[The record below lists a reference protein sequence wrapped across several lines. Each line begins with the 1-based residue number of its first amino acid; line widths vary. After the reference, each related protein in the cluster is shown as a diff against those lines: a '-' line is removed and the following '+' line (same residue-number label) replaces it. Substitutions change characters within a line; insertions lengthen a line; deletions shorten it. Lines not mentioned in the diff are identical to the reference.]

1 MALDPT
7 ESSALRLAAVD
18 PVLSGA
24 GSLAEMLPP
33 GTNLPSRTLFHA
45 GPPLP
50 ASGADIPLPLLQS
63 ASVAALM
70 EGWVSSP
77 AEGLAAIHAGDIFL
91 ALAQDNG
98 LVVPLAFV
106 AGPSSGVLR
115 VTDGNGNGAALAAL
129 NDGPP
134 QGALRFGR
142 PTEDSVARLRQLN
155 TVVADA
161 LGETL
166 LTDLI
171 PLLPIAGAAL
181 RGGDDLHGQVAASSD
196 AILALLAERLAG
208 KPAAA
213 PVAAANQ
220 FFLNVWMASCALML
234 KAGAGIPD
242 SRLIVAAAGNGRD
255 FGIKLAGAPDLWL
268 TCPAATPKGPLLSPE
283 LADALPLPA
292 VGDSAVIDAC
302 GFGAQALGFCPTLR
316 GAFGDAIAD
325 GVTEAPVRLLRAAHA
340 GFGDLGIR
348 VGLDIDRIGESPF
361 CANLAMIDAD
371 GKHGLIGRGIAILIK
386 DRVAVAG
393 LSPGA
398 QTKEQS

>member
-7 ESSALRLAAVD
+7 ESSALKLAAVD
-18 PVLSGA
+18 PALSGA
-24 GSLAEMLPP
+24 GSLAEMVPR
-33 GTNLPSRTLFHA
+33 GTILPSRTLFHA
-45 GPPLP
+45 GPPLSE
-50 ASGADIPLPLLQS
+50 SGTDIPIPLLQS
-63 ASVAALM
+63 AAVAAVV
-70 EGWVSSP
+70 EGWVSSQ
-77 AEGLAAIHAGDIFL
+77 AEGLAAIQSGEIFL
-91 ALAQDNG
+91 APAQDNG

-106 AGPSSGVLR
+106 AGPSTGVLR
-115 VTDGNGNGAALAAL
+115 VTEANGDGAALAAI

-134 QGALRFGR
+134 LGALRFGR
-142 PTEDSVARLRQLN
+142 PTDDTVARLHELN
-155 TVVADA
+155 TVVAEA

-166 LTDLI
+166 RNDPV

-181 RGGDDLHGQVAASSD
+181 RDGDDLHGQVAASSD

-208 KPAAA
+208 GPAAA

-234 KAGAGIPD
+234 KAGAGIPH

-255 FGIKLAGAPDLWL
+255 FGIKLAGAPDHWL
-268 TCPAATPKGPLLSPE
+268 TCPAATPKGPLLSPD

-302 GFGAQALGFCPTLR
+302 GFGAQALGFCPALR
-316 GAFGDAIAD
+316 TAFGDAIAD
-325 GVTEAPVRLLRAAHA
+325 GVAEAPDRLLRTVHA
-340 GFGDLGIR
+340 GFGGLEIR

-371 GKHGLIGRGIAILIK
+371 GKHGLIGRGIANLMK
-386 DRVAVAG
+386 DNVAVAG
-393 LSPGA
+393 LSPVA